1 MSDAAQTSLLPLF
14 SRPTRDHSPCHLNVL
29 RQATHSA
36 SVAGNTTAGIRRRL
50 LRVEGDDQPSL
61 QAAVEASTSSSLVT
75 PSTIKF
81 RSHGSS
87 LASDQSCVRAL
98 PGKDDRRLV
107 AHLAAVFAASK
118 KTGPLPTANPTAQRL
133 AAGDSVRRRC
143 GACSA
148 AAAAIRGLS
157 HVLAICLTND
167 AQTFAAPVM
176 RQPVV
181 RFTGSEAAI
190 LIHLCVQRDLQLQLL
205 HAGFVAQ
212 PATSLAERRQRTND
226 ASDVG
231 FQPARSTAG
240 NVCCLLTKIEAAQ
253 HPAIARH
260 TVRIAL
266 QQLQHH
272 TNGTQSPQHL
282 QHTISTAST
291 ALLDSST
298 SHHRETSK
306 MAAQTPQTTGDFTNK
321 QFSEQEV
328 ANKVIEQYS
337 EAHARTFYKY
347 VMGGGGYDIHYGMFR
362 TATDGVF
369 ESSKNTN
376 AALLRLLDQTRPVTK
391 ESVVLDLGS
400 ATVDYP
406 RDRQTFGCKVI
417 FNISPEQN
425 QMNLD
430 EAKRLGVGE
439 LISVRC
445 GDFNDRAN
453 FPPSDLGEVTHVIS
467 CEVFCHAAS
476 KPNLLADVR
485 KIVQPGAA
493 LVFTDIMGAD
503 GADEKALKDFTDRN
517 ATTAMARP
525 SQYLDWLKAAGF
537 CHVGFFDGSGHL
549 LPYFSAM
556 LDVCHKQGAA
566 MVNDG
571 VPQPYLDKWI
581 ASLTDRVAIQKDK
594 AVFAWGLFSAR
605 APGPLY

>member
-1 MSDAAQTSLLPLF
+1 
-14 SRPTRDHSPCHLNVL
+14 
-29 RQATHSA
+29 
-36 SVAGNTTAGIRRRL
+36 
-50 LRVEGDDQPSL
+50 
-61 QAAVEASTSSSLVT
+61 
-75 PSTIKF
+75 
-81 RSHGSS
+81 
-87 LASDQSCVRAL
+87 
-98 PGKDDRRLV
+98 
-107 AHLAAVFAASK
+107 
-118 KTGPLPTANPTAQRL
+118 
-133 AAGDSVRRRC
+133 
-143 GACSA
+143 
-148 AAAAIRGLS
+148 
-157 HVLAICLTND
+157 
-167 AQTFAAPVM
+167 
-176 RQPVV
+176 
-181 RFTGSEAAI
+181 
-190 LIHLCVQRDLQLQLL
+190 
-205 HAGFVAQ
+205 
-212 PATSLAERRQRTND
+212 
-226 ASDVG
+226 
-231 FQPARSTAG
+231 
-240 NVCCLLTKIEAAQ
+240 
-253 HPAIARH
+253 
-260 TVRIAL
+260 
-266 QQLQHH
+266 
-272 TNGTQSPQHL
+272 
-282 QHTISTAST
+282 
-291 ALLDSST
+291 
-298 SHHRETSK
+298 

-362 TATDGVF
+362 TAQDGVF

-391 ESVVLDLGS
+391 DSVVLDLGS
-400 ATVDYP
+400 GHGGLSHEIA
-406 RDRQTFGCKVI
+406 QTFGCKVI
-417 FNISPEQN
+417 SFNISPEQN

-556 LDVCHKQGAA
+556 LDVCHKQGSA
-566 MVNDG
+566 MVKDG

-605 APGPLY
+605 APGPLF